1 MVCDCIKNIFK
12 RIKGNRTK
20 VNRANEVRIDH
31 PIIDLKKPLIEPI
44 ENDVDNFNNI
54 PFWASDAS
62 QFWTCSM
69 GNIHSN
75 SQEYCQ
81 CLHISAINKFK
92 QR

>member
-12 RIKGNRTK
+12 RIMGNRAK
-20 VNRANEVRIDH
+20 VNRANEVRIDN

-44 ENDVDNFNNI
+44 ENDVNNFNNI
-54 PFWASDAS
+54 PFCAGDAS

-69 GNIHSN
+69 GHLHSN
-75 SQEYCQ
+75 NQEYCQ